1 MSSASSPSTPVRW
14 DCTLFGGAMAG
25 IGGAFLAIAHL
36 NTFVENMVAGR
47 GIIAIACVVYGR
59 WNPLGVLLAAL
70 FFGMADAAQI
80 RLQALKPD
88 IPYQFFVMAPYVL
101 AVLFLIVF
109 AGRVRMP
116 SALGVPFLGERRHR
130 KRRVIRS

>member
-1 MSSASSPSTPVRW
+1 MRERSSLV
-14 DCTLFGGAMAG
+14 
-25 IGGAFLAIAHL
+25 
-36 NTFVENMVAGR
+36 V
-47 GIIAIACVVYGR
+47 AIACVVYGR
-59 WNPLGVLLAAL
+59 WNPLGVMLAAL

-80 RLQALKPD
+80 RLQALNPD

-116 SALGVPFLGERRHR
+116 SALGVPFLGERRIAR
-130 KRRVIRS
+130 SRSTRTSGSRR

>member
-1 MSSASSPSTPVRW
+1 M
-14 DCTLFGGAMAG
+14 
-25 IGGAFLAIAHL
+25 
-36 NTFVENMVAGR
+36 
-47 GIIAIACVVYGR
+47 
-59 WNPLGVLLAAL
+59 LAAL

-80 RLQALKPD
+80 RLQALNPD

-116 SALGVPFLGERRHR
+116 SALGVPFLGERRIAR
-130 KRRVIRS
+130 SRSTRTSGSRR